1 MARQSTML
9 AEPHR
14 PRRFLKVSAT
24 ARVRERISGAGKICL
39 KFTIIPI
46 PNRLTVELERTLF
59 HEDNT
64 NKKILHYEATIAEP
78 RSSRSHD
85 ARGATKLAEPHRSRR
100 SYVVRGPR
108 CSRNHTARGVV

>member
-1 MARQSTML
+1 ML

-24 ARVRERISGAGKICL
+24 ARVREQISGAGKICL

-100 SYVVRGPR
+100 SYVVREPR
-108 CSRNHTARGVV
+108 RSRNHTARGVV